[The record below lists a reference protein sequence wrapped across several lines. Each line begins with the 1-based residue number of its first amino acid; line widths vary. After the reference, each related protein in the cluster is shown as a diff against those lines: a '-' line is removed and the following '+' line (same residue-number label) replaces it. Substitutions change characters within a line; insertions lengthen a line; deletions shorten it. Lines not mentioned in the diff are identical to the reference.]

1 MKNIEL
7 DKILDLIRKEA
18 GLDLLKYGK
27 HYLET
32 RISQFFE
39 EKKLSS
45 FSELQTYFQENKNSM
60 KDFIEALLIVSTT
73 FFRDPNSFS
82 VFKERVL
89 DYLKTHRGGDE
100 LRVWVAGCSTG
111 EEAYSVSIILKESL
125 EELGISSKEIKIFA
139 TDLNEKSL
147 SIASTGYFHKKFSEN
162 ISKERQRRFLK
173 REGDQ
178 FQVIDSIK
186 KDISFVSHDLINH
199 APFFNLDIIVC
210 RNVMIYFNKKQQNE
224 TVTNFYESL
233 KENGILFCGEN
244 ELGVTIDIKRWRQ
257 FQFGVSI
264 FEKLE
269 LGKKDKEDKEEDI
282 YNKSEKLYSRNIT
295 DPFDLKRRDRLSLT
309 NRYIDL
315 LLQGTL
321 KNGVFLKE
329 NFDILYVIGG
339 VEKYF
344 SLNSGYFSRNIFGF
358 LNNEIKDHCRILL
371 EDCAEKESTSVYEL
385 KSVGLIIKAYFL
397 KSLDDLKGFY
407 LQFDSISSD
416 NQKEENISDINK
428 DELDVLKNSLKKKE
442 KENFYLKEQ
451 NEELGDLARSL
462 SDNLEKEKAYYKS
475 SNAFYE
481 SLSTENQL
489 LKEQCKVL
497 NSIESS
503 GKEAFLYLNEE
514 GILQDFNE
522 KTIDYF
528 PLKSSD
534 KGLSLDR
541 VSSCFKSF
549 SSKNLLKEVKQNK
562 DFKGLKLTSSEGS
575 EFLLQIFSISPNL
588 YLFKI
593 TELP

>member
-1 MKNIEL
+1 MKNIEI

-27 HYLET
+27 PYLET

-39 EKKLSS
+39 EKKLSN
-45 FSELQTYFQENKNSM
+45 FSELQAYFQENKRSM
-60 KDFIEALLIVSTT
+60 KDFIESILIVSTT
-73 FFRDPNSFS
+73 FFRDPKSFS
-82 VFKERVL
+82 VFKEKVL
-89 DYLKTHRGGDE
+89 DYFKTHRTGDE
-100 LRVWVAGCSTG
+100 VRVWVAGCSTG

-125 EELGISSKEIKIFA
+125 EELGMSAKEIKLFA

-147 SIASTGYFHKKFSEN
+147 SIASTGFFHKKFTEN
-162 ISKERQRRFLK
+162 ISKERKKRFLK
-173 REGDQ
+173 SEGDQ
-178 FQVIDSIK
+178 FQVIDNIK
-186 KDISFVSHDLINH
+186 KDISFVNHDLINH

-244 ELGVTIDIKRWRQ
+244 ELDLAVDIKKWKQ
-257 FQFGVSI
+257 FKFGVSI

-269 LGKKDKEDKEEDI
+269 LRKDDREELLNDI
-282 YNKSEKLYSRNIT
+282 PEKLYSRNIT
-295 DPFDLKRRDRLSLT
+295 DPFDLKRKDNLSLT

-329 NFDILYVIGG
+329 NFDIIYVIGG

-344 SLNSGYFSRNIFGF
+344 SLNSGYFSKNIFDF
-358 LNNEIKDHCRILL
+358 LKDEIKGQCRILL
-371 EDCAEKESTSVYEL
+371 EDCAEKEGTSVYEL
-385 KSVGLIIKAYFL
+385 KSVGLIIKAHFL

-407 LQFDSISSD
+407 LQFDSLSPN

-451 NEELGDLARSL
+451 NEELGDLAKSL
-462 SDNLEKEKAYYKS
+462 SDNLEKETAFYKNS
-475 SNAFYE
+475 SAFYE
-481 SLSTENQL
+481 SLRTENQL

-497 NSIESS
+497 NSMEAA

-522 KTIDYF
+522 KSKDYF
-528 PLKSSD
+528 PLTTSD

-549 SSKNLLKEVKQNK
+549 SSKDLLKEVKQNN
-562 DFKGLKLTSSEGS
+562 DFGGLKLTSKEGS
-575 EFLLQIFSISPNL
+575 ESLLQIISISPNL

>member
-1 MKNIEL
+1 MKNIDI

-27 HYLET
+27 PYLET

-39 EKKLSS
+39 EKKLSN
-45 FSELQTYFQENKNSM
+45 FSELQAYFQENKRSM
-60 KDFIEALLIVSTT
+60 KGFIESILIVSTT
-73 FFRDPNSFS
+73 FFRDPKSFS
-82 VFKERVL
+82 VFKEKVL
-89 DYLKTHRGGDE
+89 DYFKNHRTGDE
-100 LRVWVAGCSTG
+100 VRVWVAGCSTG

-125 EELGISSKEIKIFA
+125 EELGMSAKEIKLFA

-147 SIASTGYFHKKFSEN
+147 SIASTGFFHKKFTEN
-162 ISKERQRRFLK
+162 ISKERKRRFLK
-173 REGDQ
+173 SEGDQ
-178 FQVIDSIK
+178 FQVIDNIK
-186 KDISFVSHDLINH
+186 KDISFVNHDLINH

-244 ELGVTIDIKRWRQ
+244 ELDLTVDIKKWKQ
-257 FQFGVSI
+257 FKLGVSI

-269 LGKKDKEDKEEDI
+269 LRKDDREELLNDI
-282 YNKSEKLYSRNIT
+282 PEKLYSRNIT
-295 DPFDLKRRDRLSLT
+295 DPFDLKRKDNLSLT

-329 NFDILYVIGG
+329 NFDIIYVIGG

-344 SLNSGYFSRNIFGF
+344 SLNSGYFSKNIFDF
-358 LNNEIKDHCRILL
+358 LKDEIKGQCRILL
-371 EDCAEKESTSVYEL
+371 EDCAEKEGTSVYEL
-385 KSVGLIIKAYFL
+385 KSVGLIIKAHFL

-407 LQFDSISSD
+407 LQFDSLSPN
-416 NQKEENISDINK
+416 NQREENISDINK
-428 DELDVLKNSLKKKE
+428 DELDVLKKSLKKKE

-451 NEELGDLARSL
+451 NEELGDLAKSL
-462 SDNLEKEKAYYKS
+462 SDNLEKETAFYKNS
-475 SNAFYE
+475 SAFYE
-481 SLSTENQL
+481 SLRTENQL

-497 NSIESS
+497 NSMEAA

-522 KTIDYF
+522 KSKDYF
-528 PLKSSD
+528 PLATSD

-549 SSKNLLKEVKQNK
+549 SSKDLLKEVKQNN
-562 DFKGLKLTSSEGS
+562 DFGGLKLTSKEGS
-575 EFLLQIFSISPNL
+575 ESLLQIISISPNL
-588 YLFKI
+588 FLFKI

>member
-1 MKNIEL
+1 MKNIEI

-27 HYLET
+27 PYLET

-39 EKKLSS
+39 EKKLSN
-45 FSELQTYFQENKNSM
+45 FSELQAYFQENKRSM
-60 KDFIEALLIVSTT
+60 KGFIESILIVSTT
-73 FFRDPNSFS
+73 FFRDPKSFS
-82 VFKERVL
+82 VFKEKVL
-89 DYLKTHRGGDE
+89 DYFKNHRTGDE
-100 LRVWVAGCSTG
+100 VRVWVAGCSTG

-125 EELGISSKEIKIFA
+125 EELGMSAKEIKLFA

-147 SIASTGYFHKKFSEN
+147 SIASTGFFHKKFTEN
-162 ISKERQRRFLK
+162 ISKERKRRFLK
-173 REGDQ
+173 SEGDQ
-178 FQVIDSIK
+178 FQVIDNIK
-186 KDISFVSHDLINH
+186 KDISFVNHDLINH

-244 ELGVTIDIKRWRQ
+244 ELDLTVDIKKWKQ
-257 FQFGVSI
+257 FKLGVSI

-269 LGKKDKEDKEEDI
+269 LRKDDREELLNDI
-282 YNKSEKLYSRNIT
+282 PEKLYSRNIT
-295 DPFDLKRRDRLSLT
+295 DPFDLKRKDNLSLT

-329 NFDILYVIGG
+329 NFDIIYVIGG

-344 SLNSGYFSRNIFGF
+344 SLNSGYFSKNIFDF
-358 LNNEIKDHCRILL
+358 LKDEIKGQCRILL
-371 EDCAEKESTSVYEL
+371 EDCAEKEGTSVYEL
-385 KSVGLIIKAYFL
+385 KSVGLIIKAHFL

-407 LQFDSISSD
+407 LQFDSLSPN
-416 NQKEENISDINK
+416 NQREENISDINK

-451 NEELGDLARSL
+451 NEELGDLAKSL
-462 SDNLEKEKAYYKS
+462 SDNLEKETAFYKNS
-475 SNAFYE
+475 SAFYE
-481 SLSTENQL
+481 SLRTENQL

-497 NSIESS
+497 NSMEAA

-522 KTIDYF
+522 KSKDYF
-528 PLKSSD
+528 PLATSD

-549 SSKNLLKEVKQNK
+549 SSKDLLKEVKQNN
-562 DFKGLKLTSSEGS
+562 DFGGLKLTSKEGS
-575 EFLLQIFSISPNL
+575 ESLLQIISISPNL
-588 YLFKI
+588 FLFKI

>member
-1 MKNIEL
+1 MKNIDI

-27 HYLET
+27 PYLET

-39 EKKLSS
+39 EKKLSN
-45 FSELQTYFQENKNSM
+45 FSELQAYFQENKRSM
-60 KDFIEALLIVSTT
+60 KGFIESILIVSTT
-73 FFRDPNSFS
+73 FFRDPKSFS
-82 VFKERVL
+82 VFKEKVL
-89 DYLKTHRGGDE
+89 DYFKNHRTGDE
-100 LRVWVAGCSTG
+100 VRVWVAGCSTG

-125 EELGISSKEIKIFA
+125 EELGMSAKEIKLFA

-147 SIASTGYFHKKFSEN
+147 SIASTGFFHKKFTEN
-162 ISKERQRRFLK
+162 ISKERKRRFLK
-173 REGDQ
+173 SEGDQ
-178 FQVIDSIK
+178 FQVIDNIK
-186 KDISFVSHDLINH
+186 KDISFVNHDLINH

-244 ELGVTIDIKRWRQ
+244 ELDLTVDIKKWKQ
-257 FQFGVSI
+257 FKLGVSI

-269 LGKKDKEDKEEDI
+269 LRKDDREELLNDI
-282 YNKSEKLYSRNIT
+282 PEKLYSRNIT
-295 DPFDLKRRDRLSLT
+295 DPFDLKRKDNLSLT

-329 NFDILYVIGG
+329 NFDIIYVIGG

-344 SLNSGYFSRNIFGF
+344 SLNSGYFSKNIFDF
-358 LNNEIKDHCRILL
+358 LKDEIKGQCRILL
-371 EDCAEKESTSVYEL
+371 EDCAEKEGTSVYEL
-385 KSVGLIIKAYFL
+385 KSVGLIIKAHFL

-407 LQFDSISSD
+407 LQFDSLSPN
-416 NQKEENISDINK
+416 NQREENISDINK

-451 NEELGDLARSL
+451 NEELGDLAKSL
-462 SDNLEKEKAYYKS
+462 SDNLEKETAFYKNS
-475 SNAFYE
+475 SAFYE
-481 SLSTENQL
+481 SLRTENQL

-497 NSIESS
+497 NSMEAA

-522 KTIDYF
+522 KSKDYF
-528 PLKSSD
+528 PLATSD

-549 SSKNLLKEVKQNK
+549 SSKDLLKEVKQNN
-562 DFKGLKLTSSEGS
+562 DFGGLKLTSKEGS
-575 EFLLQIFSISPNL
+575 ESLLQIISISPNL
-588 YLFKI
+588 FLFKI

>member
-1 MKNIEL
+1 MKNIEI

-27 HYLET
+27 PYLET

-39 EKKLSS
+39 EKKLSN
-45 FSELQTYFQENKNSM
+45 FSELKAYFQENKRSM
-60 KDFIEALLIVSTT
+60 KDLIESLLIVSTT
-73 FFRDPNSFS
+73 FFRDPKSFS
-82 VFKERVL
+82 VFKEKVL
-89 DYLKTHRGGDE
+89 DYFKTHRTGDE
-100 LRVWVAGCSTG
+100 VRIWVAGCSTG

-125 EELGISSKEIKIFA
+125 EELGMSSKEIKLFA

-147 SIASTGYFHKKFSEN
+147 SIASTGFFHKKFTEN
-162 ISKERQRRFLK
+162 ISEERKRRFLK
-173 REGDQ
+173 SEGDQ
-178 FQVIDSIK
+178 FQVIDNIK
-186 KDISFVSHDLINH
+186 KDISFVNHDLLNH

-210 RNVMIYFNKKQQNE
+210 RNVMIYFNKKQKKE

-244 ELGVTIDIKRWRQ
+244 ELDLALDIKKWKQ
-257 FQFGVSI
+257 FKFGASI

-269 LGKKDKEDKEEDI
+269 LGKDDREELL
-282 YNKSEKLYSRNIT
+282 NNHPEKLYSRNMT
-295 DPFDLKRRDRLSLT
+295 DSFDLKRKDNLSLT
-309 NRYIDL
+309 NRYVDL

-329 NFDILYVIGG
+329 NFDIIYVIGG

-344 SLNSGYFSRNIFGF
+344 SLNSGYFSKNIFDF
-358 LNNEIKDHCRILL
+358 LKDEIKAQCRILL
-371 EDCAEKESTSVYEL
+371 EDCLEKEGTSVYEL
-385 KSVGLIIKAYFL
+385 KSVGLIIKAHFL

-407 LQFDSISSD
+407 LQFDSLTPN

-451 NEELGDLARSL
+451 NEELRDLAGSL
-462 SDNLEKEKAYYKS
+462 SDNLEKETAFYKS
-475 SNAFYE
+475 SSAFYE
-481 SLSTENQL
+481 SLRTENQL
-489 LKEQCKVL
+489 LKDQCKVL
-497 NSIESS
+497 HSMEAS

-514 GILQDFNE
+514 GILKDFNE
-522 KTIDYF
+522 KSKDYF
-528 PLKSSD
+528 PLTTSD

-549 SSKNLLKEVKQNK
+549 SSKDLLKEVKQNN
-562 DFKGLKLTSSEGS
+562 DFGGLKLTSKEGS
-575 EFLLQIFSISPNL
+575 ESLLQIISISPNL

>member
-1 MKNIEL
+1 MKNIDI

-27 HYLET
+27 PYLET

-39 EKKLSS
+39 EKKLSN
-45 FSELQTYFQENKNSM
+45 FSELQAYFQENKRSM
-60 KDFIEALLIVSTT
+60 KGFIESILIVSTT
-73 FFRDPNSFS
+73 FFRDPKSFS
-82 VFKERVL
+82 VFKEKVL
-89 DYLKTHRGGDE
+89 DYFKNHRTGDE
-100 LRVWVAGCSTG
+100 VRVWVAGCSTG

-125 EELGISSKEIKIFA
+125 EELGMSAKEIKLFA

-147 SIASTGYFHKKFSEN
+147 SIASTGFFHKKFTEN
-162 ISKERQRRFLK
+162 ISKERKRRFLK
-173 REGDQ
+173 SEGDQ
-178 FQVIDSIK
+178 FQVIDNIK
-186 KDISFVSHDLINH
+186 KDISFVNHDLINH

-244 ELGVTIDIKRWRQ
+244 ELDLTVDIKKWKQ
-257 FQFGVSI
+257 FKLGVSI

-269 LGKKDKEDKEEDI
+269 LRKDDREELLNDI
-282 YNKSEKLYSRNIT
+282 PEKLYSRNIT
-295 DPFDLKRRDRLSLT
+295 DPFDLKRKDNLSLT

-329 NFDILYVIGG
+329 NFDIIYVIGG

-344 SLNSGYFSRNIFGF
+344 SLNSGYFSKNIFDF
-358 LNNEIKDHCRILL
+358 LKDEIKGQCRILL
-371 EDCAEKESTSVYEL
+371 EDCAEKEGTSVYEL
-385 KSVGLIIKAYFL
+385 KSVGLIIKAHFL

-407 LQFDSISSD
+407 LQFDSLSPN
-416 NQKEENISDINK
+416 NQREENISDINK

-451 NEELGDLARSL
+451 NEELGDLAKSL
-462 SDNLEKEKAYYKS
+462 SDNLEKETAFYKNS
-475 SNAFYE
+475 SAFYE
-481 SLSTENQL
+481 SLRTENQL

-497 NSIESS
+497 NSMEAA

-522 KTIDYF
+522 KSKDYF
-528 PLKSSD
+528 PLATSD

-549 SSKNLLKEVKQNK
+549 SSKDLLKEVKQNN
-562 DFKGLKLTSSEGS
+562 DFGGLKLTSKEGS
-575 EFLLQIFSISPNL
+575 ESLLQIISISPNL

>member
-1 MKNIEL
+1 
-7 DKILDLIRKEA
+7 
-18 GLDLLKYGK
+18 
-27 HYLET
+27 
-32 RISQFFE
+32 
-39 EKKLSS
+39 
-45 FSELQTYFQENKNSM
+45 
-60 KDFIEALLIVSTT
+60 
-73 FFRDPNSFS
+73 
-82 VFKERVL
+82 
-89 DYLKTHRGGDE
+89 GDE
-100 LRVWVAGCSTG
+100 VRVWVAGCSTG
-111 EEAYSVSIILKESL
+111 EEAYSVSIILRESL
-125 EELGISSKEIKIFA
+125 EELGMSSKEIKIFA

-186 KDISFVSHDLINH
+186 KDISFVNHDIINH
-199 APFFNLDIIVC
+199 APFFNLDIVVC

-244 ELGVTIDIKRWRQ
+244 ELDLTIDIKRWKQ
-257 FQFGVSI
+257 FKFGVSI

-269 LGKKDKEDKEEDI
+269 LGKEGKQGKQGKQEGL

-295 DPFDLKRRDRLSLT
+295 DPFDLKRRDGLSLT
-309 NRYIDL
+309 SRYIDL

-329 NFDILYVIGG
+329 NFDIIYVIGG

-344 SLNSGYFSRNIFGF
+344 SLNSGYFSKNIFDF
-358 LNNEIKDHCRILL
+358 LNNEIKAQCRILL
-371 EDCAEKESTSVYEL
+371 EDCAEKEGTSVYEL
-385 KSVGLIIKAYFL
+385 KSAGLIIKAHFL
-397 KSLDDLKGFY
+397 KNLDDLKGFY
-407 LQFDSISSD
+407 LQFDSLSSD
-416 NQKEENISDINK
+416 NQKEENVSDINK
-428 DELDVLKNSLKKKE
+428 DELDVLKKSLKKKE

-451 NEELGDLARSL
+451 FEELGDLAKSL
-462 SDNLEKEKAYYKS
+462 SDNLEKETAYYKN

-481 SLSTENQL
+481 SLRTENQF
-489 LKEQCKVL
+489 LKEQVNVL
-497 NSIESS
+497 NSMEAS

-514 GILQDFNE
+514 GILKDFNE
-522 KTIDYF
+522 KTKDYF
-528 PLKSSD
+528 PLESSD

-562 DFKGLKLTSSEGS
+562 DFKGLKLTSKEGNES
-575 EFLLQIFSISPNL
+575 LLQIISISPNL

>member
-1 MKNIEL
+1 MKNIDI

-27 HYLET
+27 PYLET

-39 EKKLSS
+39 EKKLSN
-45 FSELQTYFQENKNSM
+45 FSELQAYFQENKRSM
-60 KDFIEALLIVSTT
+60 KGFIESILIVSTT
-73 FFRDPNSFS
+73 FFRDPKSFS
-82 VFKERVL
+82 VFKEKVL
-89 DYLKTHRGGDE
+89 DYFKNHRTGDE
-100 LRVWVAGCSTG
+100 VRVWVAGCSTG

-125 EELGISSKEIKIFA
+125 EELGMSAKEIKLFA

-147 SIASTGYFHKKFSEN
+147 SIASTGFFHKKFTEN
-162 ISKERQRRFLK
+162 ISKERKRRFLK
-173 REGDQ
+173 SEGDQ
-178 FQVIDSIK
+178 FQVIDNIK
-186 KDISFVSHDLINH
+186 KDISFVNHDLINH

-244 ELGVTIDIKRWRQ
+244 ELDLTVDIKKWKQ
-257 FQFGVSI
+257 FKLGVSI

-269 LGKKDKEDKEEDI
+269 LRKDDREELLNDI
-282 YNKSEKLYSRNIT
+282 PEKLYSRNIT
-295 DPFDLKRRDRLSLT
+295 DPFDLKRKDNLSLT

-329 NFDILYVIGG
+329 NFDIIYVIGG

-344 SLNSGYFSRNIFGF
+344 SLNSGYFSKNIFDF
-358 LNNEIKDHCRILL
+358 LKDEIKGQCRILL
-371 EDCAEKESTSVYEL
+371 EDCAEKEGTSVYEL
-385 KSVGLIIKAYFL
+385 KSVGLIIKAHFL

-407 LQFDSISSD
+407 LQFDSLSPN
-416 NQKEENISDINK
+416 NQREENISDINK

-451 NEELGDLARSL
+451 NEELGDLAKSL
-462 SDNLEKEKAYYKS
+462 SDNLEKETAFYKNS
-475 SNAFYE
+475 SAFYE
-481 SLSTENQL
+481 SLRTENQL

-497 NSIESS
+497 NSMEAA

-522 KTIDYF
+522 KSKDYF
-528 PLKSSD
+528 PLATSD

-549 SSKNLLKEVKQNK
+549 SSKDLLKEVKQNN
-562 DFKGLKLTSSEGS
+562 DFGGLKLTSKEGNES
-575 EFLLQIFSISPNL
+575 LLQIISISPNL

>member
-1 MKNIEL
+1 MKNIEI

-27 HYLET
+27 PYLET

-39 EKKLSS
+39 EKKLSN
-45 FSELQTYFQENKNSM
+45 FSELQAYFQENKRSM
-60 KDFIEALLIVSTT
+60 KDFIESILIVSTT
-73 FFRDPNSFS
+73 FFRDPKSFS
-82 VFKERVL
+82 VFKEKVL
-89 DYLKTHRGGDE
+89 DYFKTHRTGDE
-100 LRVWVAGCSTG
+100 VRVWVAGCSTG

-125 EELGISSKEIKIFA
+125 EELGMSAKEIKLFA

-147 SIASTGYFHKKFSEN
+147 SIASTGFFHKKFTEN
-162 ISKERQRRFLK
+162 ISKERKKRFLK
-173 REGDQ
+173 SEGDQ
-178 FQVIDSIK
+178 FQVIDNIK
-186 KDISFVSHDLINH
+186 KDISFVNHDLINH

-244 ELGVTIDIKRWRQ
+244 ELDLVVDIKKWKQ
-257 FQFGVSI
+257 FKFGVSI

-269 LGKKDKEDKEEDI
+269 LRKDDREELLNDI
-282 YNKSEKLYSRNIT
+282 PEKLYSRNIT
-295 DPFDLKRRDRLSLT
+295 DPFDLKRKDNLSLT

-329 NFDILYVIGG
+329 NFDIIYVIGG

-344 SLNSGYFSRNIFGF
+344 SLNSGYFSKNIFDF
-358 LNNEIKDHCRILL
+358 LKDEIKGQCRILL
-371 EDCAEKESTSVYEL
+371 EDCAEKEGTSVYEL
-385 KSVGLIIKAYFL
+385 KSVGLIIKAHFL

-407 LQFDSISSD
+407 LQFDSLSPN

-451 NEELGDLARSL
+451 NEELGDLAKSL
-462 SDNLEKEKAYYKS
+462 SDNLEKETAFYKNS
-475 SNAFYE
+475 SAFYE
-481 SLSTENQL
+481 SLRTENQL

-497 NSIESS
+497 NSMEAA

-522 KTIDYF
+522 KSKDYF
-528 PLKSSD
+528 PLTTSD

-549 SSKNLLKEVKQNK
+549 SSKDLLKEVKQNN
-562 DFKGLKLTSSEGS
+562 DFGGLKLTSKEGS
-575 EFLLQIFSISPNL
+575 ESLLQIISISPNL